1 MSRKKTGKSQGQGV
15 EEYLREYEE
24 IKPSLSPGE
33 EWAAAG
39 EADQDLAGIFQEF
52 QNNASEKRRRA
63 PRVTGDPTG
72 VLPQGAREI
81 QSGHL
86 APRHLAG
93 SDRAFLQSGP
103 DDPAAQLLEEAKI
116 YISDLMRRTGP
127 APARQ
132 PEEHLEEYLRE
143 YHQKEP
149 DLASGSQRIAG
160 GEADQDLS
168 CIFREFRSRISKR
181 YPATHRTRAKRSLR
195 AETRPRRTR
204 PGNGGG
210 SQDGVD
216 DLISKWLDRAAAYSE
231 ESDPQAGSHPAHDLE
246 PGEQVE
252 EYLREYYEMQ
262 EAEEEWDEVEEAEQ
276 DLEGILEEFQGR
288 ISREARS
295 PGEAENVEMQE
306 ADEEW
311 DEVEEAEEDLE
322 GFVEEFQERISR
334 KAQSPGDAESVEA
347 DAEYEDVSESESL
360 DLESEETL
368 ESEEEQAE
376 EGTEDVIGQL
386 HGAESDLS
394 RSIQEAGSKEDSQAE
409 APSEKP
415 LQQDHGIDA
424 EQGQLEATRDSNQ
437 DLTAIF
443 QEFQSGASD
452 ESGNESSTET
462 AEGSP
467 RLEQP
472 QDPVH
477 QLYEKTKAFVVE
489 SIRRVGADRAPD
501 LEEGAELVGEII
513 DSLTEQ
519 TDLLLIATEKEQP
532 FSLGAHCVNVCITAQ
547 RIAAT
552 LEYGR
557 GRCIQMGLAA
567 LLHEIGV
574 VRAFSRQIEFGI
586 NEPTEELRQRTVF
599 SAEILEKLCPEHDWL
614 YLTVG
619 QVFEREDG
627 SGFPLGLE
635 GDEIREEAKVVGI
648 ADLLESCI
656 HARSHRKALTGYE
669 VMTDMSQK
677 GAQSFSSRVAKAL
690 ISSFSIYMYNEY
702 VLLNT
707 GEVGRVTEVNRSNVM
722 RPEIELIYDAD
733 GQKLAQPQPAD
744 MAKNSSRYVVQA
756 VHPDDLPLKPNR
768 KGKRRSS

>member
-1 MSRKKTGKSQGQGV
+1 MSRKKTSKSQGQGV

-24 IKPSLSPGE
+24 IEPSLSPGE
-33 EWAAAG
+33 EWVAAG

-72 VLPQGAREI
+72 VLPQGTREI

-86 APRHLAG
+86 APRHLAW
-93 SDRAFLQSGP
+93 SDSAFLQNGP

-127 APARQ
+127 VPARQ
-132 PEEHLEEYLRE
+132 PEERLEEYLQE
-143 YHQKEP
+143 YHQNEP
-149 DLASGSQRIAG
+149 DVASSSQRIAG

-210 SQDGVD
+210 SQDGAD
-216 DLISKWLDRAAAYSE
+216 DLISEWLDRAAAYSE

-262 EAEEEWDEVEEAEQ
+262 EAEEEWDEVKEAEQ

-295 PGEAENVEMQE
+295 LGEAESVEMQE

-311 DEVEEAEEDLE
+311 DEAEEDEEDVE
-322 GFVEEFQERISR
+322 GFLEEFQERISR
-334 KAQSPGDAESVEA
+334 EAQSPGDAESVEA
-347 DAEYEDVSESESL
+347 DNEYEDGSESESL
-360 DLESEETL
+360 DLESDETL

-376 EGTEDVIGQL
+376 EGTEDVIGQS
-386 HGAESDLS
+386 HGAESHLS
-394 RSIQEAGSKEDSQAE
+394 RSIQGAGSKEDSQDDGPAE
-409 APSEKP
+409 KF
-415 LQQDHGIDA
+415 LQQDGVDA
-424 EQGQLEATRDSNQ
+424 EQGQLKAAGDSNQ

-443 QEFQSGASD
+443 QEFRSGASD
-452 ESGNESSTET
+452 ESGNESSTEA

-467 RLEQP
+467 QLEQP

-477 QLYEKTKAFVVE
+477 QLEKTKAYEKTKAFVVE

-513 DSLTEQ
+513 DSLAER

-547 RIAAT
+547 RIAET

-557 GRCIQMGLAA
+557 GRCIHVGLAA

-574 VRAFSRQIEFGI
+574 VSAFSRQIEFGI

-614 YLTVG
+614 FLTVG
-619 QVFEREDG
+619 QVFERDDG

-635 GDEIREEAKVVGI
+635 GSEIREEAKIVGI

-656 HARSHRKALTGYE
+656 HARPHRKALTGYE

-677 GAQSFSSRVAKAL
+677 GAQSFSSPVCTSSARMGHFGFQVKRQSEPML
-690 ISSFSIYMYNEY
+690 IGL
-702 VLLNT
+702 V
-707 GEVGRVTEVNRSNVM
+707 
-722 RPEIELIYDAD
+722 
-733 GQKLAQPQPAD
+733 
-744 MAKNSSRYVVQA
+744 
-756 VHPDDLPLKPNR
+756 
-768 KGKRRSS
+768 